1 MIVTV
6 AAMGRDR
13 VIGQDG
19 HLPWKMPADMRHFRE
34 VTRGKTVVMGRK
46 TYEAI
51 GRPLPDRTNLV
62 LSRARDFEI
71 PGCKV
76 VTLEEALEYPELY
89 VLGGEEIYRLFLPR
103 AQRQILTEI
112 HGDFMGDTYY
122 PDFSRHE
129 WKEVAR
135 VDYPADEENPHP
147 YSFVTWERIQD

>member
-34 VTRGKTVVMGRK
+34 VTRGKTVIMGRK
-46 TYEAI
+46 TYESI

-62 LSRARDFEI
+62 LSRARDFTI
-71 PGCKV
+71 PGCQV
-76 VTLEEALEYPELY
+76 VSFEEALEHPELY

-129 WKEVAR
+129 WKEVER
-135 VDYPADEENPHP
+135 IDHPADAENPHP
-147 YSFVTWERIQD
+147 YSFVTWERV